1 MPGRAAI
8 AGLIVVIENAI
19 LYVLDASFADDFV
32 VKAIASTLLDP
43 GQTIVYCPR
52 FRKPMSEAR
61 KLPGRASWWQYTFN
75 VFT

>member
-8 AGLIVVIENAI
+8 AGLIVVIENVI
-19 LYVLDASFADDFV
+19 LYVLDATFADGFV

-43 GQTIVYCPR
+43 GQLIVYCPR

-61 KLPGRASWWQYTFN
+61 KLPGRASWWH
-75 VFT
+75 